1 MYFSGAAADAYQQNS
16 PLLLTTQKT
25 HEHEYIILMKGEA
38 DVIDRSWPKSHIVP
52 NTNTIWF
59 STKSQA
65 CWGTRKDPVKN
76 CQDGPSSTNT
86 SFLSAGLVWRA
97 GG

>member
-1 MYFSGAAADAYQQNS
+1 MYFSGAADAYQQNS
-16 PLLLTTQKT
+16 PLLLTIQKT

-76 CQDGPSSTNT
+76 CQDGPSSNNT